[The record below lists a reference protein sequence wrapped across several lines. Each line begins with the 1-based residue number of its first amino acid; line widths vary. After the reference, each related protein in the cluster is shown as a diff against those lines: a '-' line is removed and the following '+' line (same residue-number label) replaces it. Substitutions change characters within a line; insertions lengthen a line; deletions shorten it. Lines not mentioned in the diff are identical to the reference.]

1 MVRTNAPAAPRAAEP
16 RFPGFNGLRAIAA
29 LAVLLTHVADTGGA
43 NAANL
48 GGVFFARM
56 DGGVAI
62 FFVLSGLLL
71 YRPFARSHLLGTDR
85 PAVGAF
91 LWRRG
96 LRIYPAYWLATTVI
110 VYGFGA
116 KEIPSAS
123 NWFLD
128 YSLLH
133 IYSPRQTDVF
143 APLVQAWTLSTEI
156 TFYVFLPIFA
166 LAISRFVQGSPGRRV
181 RAELI
186 AIGSLIA
193 ISAAWKAFVLG
204 SGFSD
209 GRIGQL
215 KMWLPW
221 WLDLF
226 ALGMA
231 MAVLSLAVQHF
242 NVRVPARLDG
252 RLAPLICWV
261 GAFAALWWVAA
272 GAGLGHTDAAIPHHL
287 LWGQHYLYG
296 ATAVLLIVPS
306 VFGPQSPESSRI
318 RGFLQSRIMVYLGTI
333 SYGIYLW
340 HETWIDEYLRW
351 TDIPFRGVYA
361 SDVPFRWHTN
371 SLFSAPWLVFVLAVA
386 ALTIA
391 SAAVSWHAFEQ
402 PLLRFKDRFAPMRPP
417 R

>member
-1 MVRTNAPAAPRAAEP
+1 MVRTDAPAAPPATEP
-16 RFPGFNGLRAIAA
+16 RFPGLNGLRAIAA
-29 LAVLLTHVADTGGA
+29 LAVLLTHVADSGGA
-43 NAANL
+43 NAPNL

-71 YRPFARSHLLGTDR
+71 YRPFARAHLLDTDR
-85 PAVGAF
+85 PALGSF
-91 LWRRG
+91 LWRRA
-96 LRIYPAYWLATTVI
+96 LRIYPAFWLATTVI

-116 KEIPSAS
+116 KDIPSAR
-123 NWFLD
+123 NWLLD

-143 APLVQAWTLSTEI
+143 APLVQSWTLSTEL

-166 LAISRFVQGSPGRRV
+166 ILISRFVVGSAGRRV
-181 RAELI
+181 RVELMG
-186 AIGSLIA
+186 IGSLIV

-204 SGFSD
+204 NGFSD

-226 ALGMA
+226 ALGMG
-231 MAVLSLAVQHF
+231 MAVISVAIQHC
-242 NVRVPARLDG
+242 NVRVPARLD
-252 RLAPLICWV
+252 RRSAPLICWI
-261 GAFAALWWVAA
+261 GAFATLWFVAA
-272 GAGLGHTDAAIPHHL
+272 GAGLGHTDAVIEHHL

-296 ATAVLLIVPS
+296 ATAVLLILPS
-306 VFGPQSPESSRI
+306 VFGPQEPDTSHI
-318 RGFLQSRIMVYLGTI
+318 RGFLQSRIMFYLGTI

-340 HETWIDEYLRW
+340 HEAWIDQYLRW
-351 TDIPFRGVYA
+351 TDLPFRGVYG

-371 SLFSAPWLVFVLAVA
+371 SVFSAPWLIFGFAVL

-391 SAAVSWHAFEQ
+391 SASVSWHALEQ
-402 PLLRFKDRFAPMRPP
+402 PLLRYKDRFARL
-417 R
+417 RSVR